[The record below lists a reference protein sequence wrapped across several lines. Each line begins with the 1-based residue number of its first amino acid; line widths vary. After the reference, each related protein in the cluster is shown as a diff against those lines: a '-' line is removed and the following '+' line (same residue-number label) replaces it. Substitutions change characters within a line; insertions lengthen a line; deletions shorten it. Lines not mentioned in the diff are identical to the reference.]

1 MTREIRE
8 MLMKNIKIEQI
19 DYRLTWPV
27 RHEVMY
33 PNQPFD
39 MIKLENDDKGVHFG
53 LFADHQLTSVVS
65 LFFDG
70 QVYQFRKFAT
80 LAAVQGS
87 GYGSSLLR
95 YVISYTAEKGGAQLW
110 CNARLSVLGFY
121 ERFGFVRSGEVYT
134 KNDIDF
140 VKMELNEII

>member
-1 MTREIRE
+1 MGKIT
-8 MLMKNIKIEQI
+8 IEQI
-19 DYRLTWPV
+19 GYQAAWPV

-33 PNQPFD
+33 PNHPFD
-39 MIKLENDDKGVHFG
+39 MIKLEDDDKGVHFG
-53 LFADHQLTSVVS
+53 LSVDHQLTSVVS

-80 LAAVQGS
+80 LAAAQGS

-110 CNARLSVLGFY
+110 CNARLSALVFY
-121 ERFGFVRSGEVYT
+121 ERFGFIRSGEVFT

-140 VKMELNEII
+140 VRMELNEII